1 MRPAWFYDLSIAY
14 VLLAGG
20 MARRLGRMRLELC
33 GAGHRPCGRSA
44 HRSCWL
50 KNIQVGPR
58 ALLSYYCLC
67 WIIKCPSHGAMVAD
81 WRPTARRL

>member
-1 MRPAWFYDLSIAY
+1 M
-14 VLLAGG
+14 GG
-20 MARRLGRMRLELC
+20 ADAPVGRTYPKNEADSEREDS
-33 GAGHRPCGRSA
+33 HRPCGRSA

-67 WIIKCPSHGAMVAD
+67 WIIKCPSHCAMVAD
-81 WRPTARRL
+81 WRSTARRL